1 MRLTAERASIE
12 RVPFVE
18 VAAGGEGTL
27 LAARGDFRV
36 SSIWTLTGGGWELLA
51 EDASSPAATE
61 RGVAFVRAEG
71 GGSAIWIKRE
81 GEERVTDGGA
91 RDGSPAGRLG
101 SPVIAFSSD
110 RDGGSDIYVLTPGE
124 EPQRLTESLGRCI
137 TPAWSPGGERIAFAS
152 DRDGL
157 YQLFTMAADGSDVR
171 KVAEAYGHSPAWSPG
186 GDTIAYA
193 GSTVVQSARS
203 PLPTSICTVSAE
215 GGEPGMVAEA
225 SMGSSPCWAGA
236 DELYFVRNGWLMR
249 LHVPSGEVTQMRA
262 DGSVSPP

>member
-1 MRLTAERASIE
+1 MRLTAERTSAE
-12 RVPFVE
+12 RTPFVE
-18 VAAGGEGTL
+18 VAAGANDVL
-27 LAARGDFRV
+27 LACRGDFRS
-36 SSIWTLTGGGWELLA
+36 SSIWALADGRWELLA
-51 EDASSPAATE
+51 EDASAPTATE
-61 RGVAFVRAEG
+61 RGVAFVRTEG
-71 GGSAIWIKRE
+71 GGAAIWVKRE

-91 RDGSPAGRLG
+91 RDGNPAGQLG

-124 EPQRLTESLGRCI
+124 EPQRLTEGLGRCI
-137 TPAWSPGGERIAFAS
+137 TPAWSPGGEWIAFAS

-203 PLPTSICTVSAE
+203 PLPTSICTAPAD
-215 GGEPGMVAEA
+215 GGDPEMVAEA

-236 DELYFVRNGWLMR
+236 EDLYFVRNGWLMR
-249 LHVPSGEVTQMRA
+249 LYVPSGEVVQMRV
-262 DGSVSPP
+262 DGSVPLP